1 MSWGFFWFGWEFK
14 LITDNVDGRMH
25 MHGLFEKKNGELT
38 YIYVHWKKY
47 GQLTLSS
54 LSSI

>member
-25 MHGLFEKKNGELT
+25 GLFEKNGELT

-47 GQLTLSS
+47 GKLTTLSS
-54 LSSI
+54 LSPI

>member
-47 GQLTLSS
+47 GKLTLSS